1 MASTKTLAV
10 TVAAWSLGHAAGHRG
25 RGSMVAFDEVDALAI
40 SRGEFHSAAIAG
52 TGWKAGG
59 DPDAWNWTRMLLI
72 MPRFGT

>member
-1 MASTKTLAV
+1 MTSTKTLAAPD
-10 TVAAWSLGHAAGHRG
+10 AAWSLGHAAGHRD

-40 SRGEFHSAAIAG
+40 GRGGFHSAAIAA